1 MESDDWLPS
10 CEPSANLAEIGGTV
24 PRDENEVEEV
34 EFQPSAGGGWVM
46 GERKREERLRGG
58 EADGI
63 AFVLVVSFGLGNF
76 GRWLVRGAQSGLPDL
91 T

>member
-1 MESDDWLPS
+1 
-10 CEPSANLAEIGGTV
+10 
-24 PRDENEVEEV
+24 
-34 EFQPSAGGGWVM
+34 M
-46 GERKREERLRGG
+46 GEKGRKRERESGKGNGKEGG
-58 EADGI
+58 EADRI

>member
-1 MESDDWLPS
+1 MSSEG
-10 CEPSANLAEIGGTV
+10 NGGD
-24 PRDENEVEEV
+24 RERER
-34 EFQPSAGGGWVM
+34 
-46 GERKREERLRGG
+46 GEWGG
-58 EADGI
+58 EWEGEWEEADRRI

>member
-1 MESDDWLPS
+1 
-10 CEPSANLAEIGGTV
+10 
-24 PRDENEVEEV
+24 
-34 EFQPSAGGGWVM
+34 M
-46 GERKREERLRGG
+46 GEKGRKRERESRAGRGMEGG
-58 EADGI
+58 EADRI

>member
-1 MESDDWLPS
+1 MSGEG
-10 CEPSANLAEIGGTV
+10 NG
-24 PRDENEVEEV
+24 
-34 EFQPSAGGGWVM
+34 
-46 GERKREERLRGG
+46 GEREKERERESGKGNGKEGG
-58 EADGI
+58 EADRI

>member
-1 MESDDWLPS
+1 MSGEG
-10 CEPSANLAEIGGTV
+10 NG
-24 PRDENEVEEV
+24 
-34 EFQPSAGGGWVM
+34 
-46 GERKREERLRGG
+46 GEREREREGENGDGKEGG
-58 EADGI
+58 EADRI

>member
-1 MESDDWLPS
+1 M
-10 CEPSANLAEIGGTV
+10 
-24 PRDENEVEEV
+24 
-34 EFQPSAGGGWVM
+34 GGGKENGKRM
-46 GERKREERLRGG
+46 ERGKREGG
-58 EADGI
+58 EADRI